1 MEDLFELMTITETGD
16 GKISVRL
23 GICLKVAG
31 QETVCPVTRPCDAYE
46 AFEKE
51 SQVLIQRLEQMKQKA
66 RTLFKAPSSAAGLQT
81 GPDMP
86 AEEIWSVLS
95 TMADEAMWVAAFNEL
110 NVSQR
115 QAVAEHVLTQ
125 CNIFSGKAAVFS
137 RRYDSETGL
146 MT

>member
-1 MEDLFELMTITETGD
+1 MEDLFELMTITKTGED
-16 GKISVRL
+16 KMSVRL
-23 GICLKVAG
+23 GIRLKVAG
-31 QETVCPVTRPCDAYE
+31 HEALCPVIRPCDGYE
-46 AFEKE
+46 AFEQE
-51 SQVLIQRLEQMKQKA
+51 SQALIDRLEQIKQKA
-66 RTLFKAPSSAAGLQT
+66 RTLFTSPSSAGGPRI

-110 NVSQR
+110 DVSQR

-146 MT
+146 M